1 MGICPYREVN
11 MRKVF
16 VALTAA
22 FALVAFLSACGMGL
36 EPAKTDTTSVSLS
49 LTVMSPLGSGG
60 STDAGRA
67 IIPDG
72 GYLYVRMLGGPT
84 ADTPLF
90 LGPYRV
96 TASSSTV
103 SITEIPAGQYEGMFL
118 LYADS
123 IVHNEE
129 VTIEGVATTLGQIFS
144 RPDKDFLAFVEGDD
158 EYEVDVLLAGRAS
171 IGMVESPRVVEGK
184 ANSFPVTMYP
194 LPRTGLKHRGWANP
208 VSERTS

>member
-84 ADTPLF
+84 ANTPRY
-90 LGPYRV
+90 LGPYQVR
-96 TASSSTV
+96 TKSSTI
-103 SITEIPAGQYEGMFL
+103 SITDIPAGRYDGMFL
-118 LYADS
+118 
-123 IVHNEE
+123 
-129 VTIEGVATTLGQIFS
+129 S
-144 RPDKDFLAFVEGDD
+144 RTARCMMK
-158 EYEVDVLLAGRAS
+158 R
-171 IGMVESPRVVEGK
+171 
-184 ANSFPVTMYP
+184 
-194 LPRTGLKHRGWANP
+194 
-208 VSERTS
+208 